1 MYNYLGIVN
10 KSSAVNKCIS
20 CSFLNPF
27 PTLNLV
33 IAKANI
39 IEIYNITK
47 EGLEITPYIKVYGNI
62 ILLEKINYFNSNQA
76 DDLFLLTDDLD
87 FSIISFDK
95 SKNEIV
101 CLANGNIREDLGRM
115 QDKVSYSFDNE
126 YKFLV
131 VSAYKN
137 IFKVI
142 FLQQRDKNQDYTIR
156 SDYDE
161 LLFILPIN
169 LEKSIDDREK
179 LMNIINANKP
189 SNTNVDNN
197 NNLNSLNNNNFNSG
211 KFITTKSNITNNKN
225 EQLTNSNKF
234 FKTINT
240 ANNNINNNNNNLL
253 ISKNLTYFA
262 FLKVKTLNTMSDQK
276 QLIFETFS
284 IDHKNKQ
291 FNKDQ
296 NYQLDLTNNP
306 TISYILSPRIG
317 GICIFYSNC
326 MKYYEFISGKI
337 VERDSKNYSDR
348 KFIAS
353 CEIDK
358 SRYLL
363 SDENGNLFILGF
375 KKKDN
380 NTSLI
385 NNNFNNFNSNI
396 NNAKNNNFNLIFQ
409 FIGEINAPSSIAFL
423 DNNYFFIGSE
433 KANSQLIKTLTAPQK
448 NSKKPLIEVIE
459 EYDNLAPITDFL
471 VLNKNNEEG
480 NNTEILSVSGSQK
493 SCCLKVIRKGTSFE
507 ADAEI
512 CFPFIKRFNTAVYF
526 HSDHDRKVKDSNN
539 LKNNAAL
546 GIKDYCDDDFNH
558 GNSNENVL
566 LFLR

>member
-27 PTLNLV
+27 PNLNLV

-62 ILLEKINYFNSNQA
+62 ILIEKINYFNCGQT
-76 DDLFLLTDDLD
+76 DDLFLMTDDLD

-101 CLANGNIREDLGRM
+101 CLVNGNLREDLGKM
-115 QDKVSYSFDNE
+115 QDKISYSFDVD

-131 VSAYKN
+131 LSAYKN
-137 IFKVI
+137 IFKII
-142 FLQQRDKNQDYTIR
+142 FLLQRDKNTDYTIR

-161 LLFILPIN
+161 LLFMLPVFA
-169 LEKSIDDREK
+169 ESAIDDREK
-179 LMNIINANKP
+179 LMDLKNANVN
-189 SNTNVDNN
+189 SNN
-197 NNLNSLNNNNFNSG
+197 NNGLNLGKLINNKNASNNNN
-211 KFITTKSNITNNKN
+211 IN
-225 EQLTNSNKF
+225 EQLTNTNIF
-234 FKTINT
+234 FKTTNT
-240 ANNNINNNNNNLL
+240 ANQIN
-253 ISKNLTYFA
+253 KNSNSIKQSVTLFA
-262 FLKVKTLNTMSDQK
+262 YMKVKTLNSLNDQK

-284 IDHKNKQ
+284 VDHKNKQ
-291 FNKDQ
+291 FNKEH
-296 NYQLDLTNNP
+296 NSTLDLTNNP
-306 TISYILSPRIG
+306 AISFILSPRIG
-317 GICIFYSNC
+317 GLCIFYSNSV
-326 MKYYEFISGKI
+326 KYYEFVGTKLM
-337 VERDSKNYSDR
+337 ERDSINYSDR
-348 KFIAS
+348 KYIAS

-363 SDENGNLFILGF
+363 SDESGNLFILGF
-375 KKKDN
+375 KRKDN
-380 NTSLI
+380 NINL
-385 NNNFNNFNSNI
+385 NNNFNN
-396 NNAKNNNFNLIFQ
+396 NNNNNNNFNLIFQ
-409 FIGEINAPSSIAFL
+409 FIGEINSPSSIAFL

-433 KANSQLIKTLTAPQK
+433 KANSQLIKTLTSPRK
-448 NSKKPLIEVIE
+448 NSKRPLIEVIE

-471 VLNKNNEEG
+471 VLNKSNEEG

-493 SCCLKVIRKGTSFE
+493 SCCLKVIRKGTSFQ

-512 CFPFIKRFNTAVYF
+512 YVPFVKRFNTAVYF
-526 HSDHDRKVKDSNN
+526 NSDHDRKVNEN
-539 LKNNAAL
+539 TLRNNASL

-566 LFLR
+566 LFVR